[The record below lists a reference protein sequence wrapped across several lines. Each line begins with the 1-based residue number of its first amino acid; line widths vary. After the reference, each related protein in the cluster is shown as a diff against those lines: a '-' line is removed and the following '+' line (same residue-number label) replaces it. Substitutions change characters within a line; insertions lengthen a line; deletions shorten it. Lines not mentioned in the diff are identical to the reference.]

1 LSEAITVTQKTLK
14 IKAELE
20 AAAAQISAC
29 SIRAD
34 FGATASLY
42 FPMT

>member
-1 LSEAITVTQKTLK
+1 MGSEVVIQKALK
-14 IKAELE
+14 SKAELE

-29 SIRAD
+29 SIRAG
-34 FGATASLY
+34 FRATASLY